1 MDPDRL
7 SQTTL
12 AILAGGEGSRMGRA
26 KGLLDVQGRPI
37 LSYLLDRL
45 AWPGPKWLVTSPGR
59 EHPPGYEE
67 FDRELVDPEA
77 GVGPLRGILTAL
89 ERVERPIL
97 VVVPVDMPGLGI
109 EQVREVV
116 VQLALHASARGVMFR
131 RRVGGDSQIEP
142 FPIGLRCEAASGIR
156 ERLRLKQRSVHRLVE
171 DPSFVSVP
179 APEHWSE
186 DVWVNLNEPHD
197 LDEFNRQL
205 RNG

>member
-1 MDPDRL
+1 MDPDPL

-12 AILAGGEGSRMGRA
+12 AILAGGVGSRMGRA
-26 KGLLDVQGRPI
+26 KGSLDLQGRPI
-37 LSYLLDRL
+37 LSYLLERL

-59 EHPPGYEE
+59 ENPPGYEG

-89 ERVERPIL
+89 ERVETPVL
-97 VVVPVDMPGLGI
+97 VVVPVDMPGLAI

-116 VQLALHASARGVMFR
+116 RQLALHASARGLMFR

-142 FPIGLRCEAASGIR
+142 FPIGLRYEAASEIR
-156 ERLRLKQRSVHRLVE
+156 ERLRLKQRSVHRLLE

-179 APEHWSE
+179 APEDWSE
-186 DVWVNLNEPHD
+186 EVWTNLNEPQNLETFIRKHA
-197 LDEFNRQL
+197 
-205 RNG
+205 NG